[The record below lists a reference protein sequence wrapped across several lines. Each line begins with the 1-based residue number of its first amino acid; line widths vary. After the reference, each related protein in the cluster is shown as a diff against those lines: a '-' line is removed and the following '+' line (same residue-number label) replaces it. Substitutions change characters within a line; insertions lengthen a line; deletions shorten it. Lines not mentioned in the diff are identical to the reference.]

1 MDLHRAS
8 VLNQAD
14 YNHGDPKEAKPG
26 GTGTIGTGTTE
37 DRLDS
42 GLDSLKDE
50 EYQAVAAELTQLRVD
65 VQRPPPQPLS
75 QQPPAAARD
84 DQLWREQ
91 ITEDGD
97 SLLHLAIIHEAK
109 DYIKNMID
117 SSRNTHFLNTQNI
130 LRQTPLHLAV
140 ITGQADVC
148 ERLLLAGGDPTVVD
162 DRGDTPLHIAC
173 RGGNLLCFSVLTQN
187 CPSEKLKKVVSTC
200 NYKGLNCL
208 HLTCV
213 QGFLSLVES
222 LLALGADVNAQE
234 QCNGRSALHLA
245 VDLQNLSLVRL
256 LLRGGA
262 DPNHLSYGGFSPFHL
277 TYGRHDD
284 DIKNALYPLTNP
296 LLRELPDSE
305 PEDSEDECEEEDG
318 QTDEEV
324 CRIDYVTA

>member
-1 MDLHRAS
+1 MDLDRVFS
-8 VLNQAD
+8 QMD
-14 YNHGDPKEAKPG
+14 YIGGDAKEAKSG
-26 GTGTIGTGTTE
+26 VGTTE

-50 EYQAVAAELTQLRVD
+50 EYQAVTAELTQLRVECS
-65 VQRPPPQPLS
+65 RPQQKQPTS
-75 QQPPAAARD
+75 VTGD
-84 DQLWREQ
+84 EHKWREQ

-97 SLLHLAIIHEAK
+97 TLLHLSIIHEAK

-148 ERLLLAGGDPTVVD
+148 ERLLLAGADPTAVD
-162 DRGDTPLHIAC
+162 DRGDTALHIAC

-187 CPSEKLKKVVSTC
+187 CPSEQLRKVISTC

-213 QGFLSLVES
+213 HGFLSLVES
-222 LLALGADVNAQE
+222 LVALGADINAQE

-245 VDLQNLSLVRL
+245 VDLQSLSLVRL

-262 DPNHLSYGGFSPFHL
+262 DPNHVSYGGFSPFHL
-277 TYGRHDD
+277 TYGRHDN
-284 DIKNALYPLTNP
+284 DIRNALFPLTDP
-296 LLRELPDSE
+296 SLRELPDSE
-305 PEDSEDECEEEDG
+305 PEDSEDEGEKEEEDG
-318 QTDEEV
+318 PTDEEV
-324 CRIDYVTA
+324 GYDDIQWNGH

>member
-1 MDLHRAS
+1 MELDRAS
-8 VLNQAD
+8 VLNQMD
-14 YNHGDPKEAKPG
+14 YNGDAKEAKSG
-26 GTGTIGTGTTE
+26 GTTE
-37 DRLDS
+37 ERLDS

-50 EYQAVAAELTQLRVD
+50 EYQAVTAELTQLRVD
-65 VQRPPPQPLS
+65 CSRLLQKQPTVT
-75 QQPPAAARD
+75 RD
-84 DQLWREQ
+84 EHKWREQ

-97 SLLHLAIIHEAK
+97 TLLHLAIIHEAK

-148 ERLLLAGGDPTVVD
+148 ERLLLAGADPTVVD

-187 CPSEKLKKVVSTC
+187 CPSEQLRKVISTC

-222 LLALGADVNAQE
+222 LVALGADINAQE

-262 DPNHLSYGGFSPFHL
+262 DPNHVSYGGFSPFHL

-284 DIKNALYPLTNP
+284 DIRNALFPLTDP
-296 LLRELPDSE
+296 QLRELPDSE
-305 PEDSEDECEEEDG
+305 PEDSEDECEKEEEDG

-324 CRIDYVTA
+324 CGVGYDDIQWNGH